1 MAQRILLAEDEPN
14 IVESLRFLL
23 NRAGFEIDV
32 HENGRLA
39 LDAALNAPPTLMIL
53 DVMLPEMDG
62 FEILAR
68 LRADPRTSDLPIL
81 MLTAKGQREDRER
94 AIARGANRFISKP
107 FSNADLIEAVQQ
119 LARPDQSPNEMKP
132 EGAESSTDDPMTSA

>member
-23 NRAGFEIDV
+23 NRAGFEVDV
-32 HENGRLA
+32 RDNGRSA
-39 LDAALNAPPTLMIL
+39 LEAAQSDPPTVMIL

-62 FEILAR
+62 FEILSR
-68 LRADPRTSDLPIL
+68 LRANPGTHDLPIL

-94 AIARGANRFISKP
+94 ALAKGANRFISKP
-107 FSNADLIEAVQQ
+107 FGNAELIEAVQT
-119 LARPDQSPNEMKP
+119 LAKLPGTSGEKP
-132 EGAESSTDDPMTSA
+132 VDVVQVQAPVTTPPG

>member
-23 NRAGFEIDV
+23 TRAGFKVDV

-39 LDAALNAPPTLMIL
+39 LDAALAQPPDVMIL

-62 FEILAR
+62 FEILTR
-68 LRADPRTSDLPIL
+68 LRANAETMDLPVL

-94 AIARGANRFISKP
+94 ALEKGANRFISKP
-107 FSNADLIEAVQQ
+107 FGNAELVEAVRL
-119 LARPDQSPNEMKP
+119 LASPKTLSGDVPSDNATT
-132 EGAESSTDDPMTSA
+132 GIAASTTPR

>member
-32 HENGRLA
+32 CDNGRQA
-39 LDAALNAPPTLMIL
+39 LDAALSNPPALMIL

-62 FEILAR
+62 FEILTR
-68 LRADPRTSDLPIL
+68 LRADPRTHALPIL

-94 AIARGANRFISKP
+94 ALAKGANRFVSKP
-107 FSNADLIEAVQQ
+107 FSNAELIETVLH
-119 LARPDQSPNEMKP
+119 LAQPSGQPGDLQAEQTGP
-132 EGAESSTDDPMTSA
+132 ESARSTA

>member
-23 NRAGFEIDV
+23 GRAGFDV
-32 HENGRLA
+32 DVRDNGRLA
-39 LDAALNAPPTLMIL
+39 LEAALAAPPSLIIL

-62 FEILAR
+62 FEILSS
-68 LRADPRTSDLPIL
+68 LRSNGDTQSVPVL

-94 AIARGANRFISKP
+94 ALAQGADKFISKP
-107 FSNADLIEAVQQ
+107 FGNAELMEAVQS
-119 LARPDQSPNEMKP
+119 LAGSEHAIHEASVEVAQPR
-132 EGAESSTDDPMTSA
+132 ATVTTTSG

>member
-23 NRAGFEIDV
+23 TRAGFEVDV
-32 HENGRLA
+32 RDNGRQALETALA
-39 LDAALNAPPTLMIL
+39 APPDIMVL

-62 FEILAR
+62 FEILTR
-68 LRADPRTSDLPIL
+68 LRANPDTMDMPVL

-94 AIARGANRFISKP
+94 ALEKGANRFISKP
-107 FSNADLIEAVQQ
+107 FGNAELIEAVRL
-119 LARPDQSPNEMKP
+119 LASPSTLSADVPSE
-132 EGAESSTDDPMTSA
+132 ESEPGIASSPTSR